1 MNKVPSI
8 VQILFAEMLAIW
20 GTSSLVMAVWNT
32 ARPGAFGPAATLR
45 GVGNWV
51 WFAIG
56 LALLVWLLR
65 EIFQARVKQDS
76 WVNPKTWSSSG
87 GAYGFCSTHPSY
99 FFIDLIPVAVS
110 VFLLWYARGL
120 AVETKNYWIML
131 AISLIFPVLR
141 LLSWYVLGLKIESA
155 ESGRA
160 WHPVAFVFIPF
171 VLVFGGVGIAVAVG
185 GRQHADEIA
194 NLPVIDEH
202 TFANS
207 REAFARLADTT
218 QIEKQTGFVRLRA
231 KQISDGP
238 TKCQNRDHIDF
249 ATVLADLAGGG
260 DVLIV
265 ASKYAHDGFDELV
278 SKATANG
285 SRPIEVIGKLREM
298 PRANSIPTSKAFCG
312 LDKLPTAPP
321 GGRWVL
327 EMHEP

>member
-1 MNKVPSI
+1 MNKVPSV

-32 ARPGAFGPAATLR
+32 VRPGAFGPSATLR

-56 LALLVWLLR
+56 LALFVWLLR
-65 EIFQARVKQDS
+65 EIFHARVKSDS

-87 GAYGFCSTHPSY
+87 GTYGFCSTHPSY
-99 FFIDLIPVAVS
+99 FFIDLVPVAVPA
-110 VFLLWYARGL
+110 FLIWYARGVN
-120 AVETKNYWIML
+120 VETKNYWIMFFI
-131 AISLIFPVLR
+131 ALIFPLLR
-141 LLSWYVLGLKIESA
+141 LFSWYVLGLRVKPA
-155 ESGRA
+155 EPA
-160 WHPVAFVFIPF
+160 WHPVAFVFVPF

-185 GRQHADEIA
+185 SRQHKNEIA
-194 NLPVIDEH
+194 NLPVIDER
-202 TFANS
+202 TFAHS
-207 REAFARLADTT
+207 REAFARLVDAS

-231 KQISDGP
+231 KQISEGP
-238 TKCQNRDHIDF
+238 TTCQNKEHVDY
-249 ATVLADLAGGG
+249 ASVLADLATGG

-278 SKATANG
+278 SKATGNG
-285 SRPIEVIGKLREM
+285 SRQIEVIGKLREM
-298 PRANSIPTSKAFCG
+298 PLASSISSSKAFCG
-312 LDKLPTAPP
+312 LNQLPSAPA